1 MEFREVQKAAAEI
14 VKKID
19 ERLGVRRDEQ
29 LTISQLVEELGE
41 LARAVNSEKLGR
53 GKIELEKLE
62 DEFADVFIQFAA
74 LAELYKI
81 DLENAVLEKME
92 ILKERHGLEF

>member
-1 MEFREVQKAAAEI
+1 MEFGRVQKTIAGTVE
-14 VKKID
+14 KID
-19 ERLGVRRDEQ
+19 EKLGVRRDEL

-62 DEFADVFIQFAA
+62 DEFADVFIQ
-74 LAELYKI
+74 LATLANLHQI
-81 DLENAVLEKME
+81 DLERVVFKKIE
-92 ILKERHGLEF
+92 ILRKRHCI

>member
-1 MEFREVQKAAAEI
+1 MEFGRVQKTIAGTVE
-14 VKKID
+14 KID
-19 ERLGVRRDEQ
+19 EKLGVRRDEL

-62 DEFADVFIQFAA
+62 DEFATSSFSSQLSPVFIKSIWRGLF
-74 LAELYKI
+74 
-81 DLENAVLEKME
+81 
-92 ILKERHGLEF
+92 LKRSRF

>member
-1 MEFREVQKAAAEI
+1 MEFGEVQKRAAET
-14 VKKID
+14 VEKID
-19 ERLGVRRDEQ
+19 EKLGVKRDEQ

-62 DEFADVFIQFAA
+62 DEFADVFIQLAA
-74 LAELYKI
+74 LAGMYKI
-81 DLENAVLEKME
+81 DLENAVLKKIE
-92 ILKERHGLEF
+92 IL